1 MTKLTAN
8 NRDSWFETVWNAL
21 HDYREQCA
29 PAEID
34 GIPFPENDEAWDDIC
49 TAMAWIAEAAGYETV
64 FDS

>member
-8 NRDSWFETVWNAL
+8 NMDSWFETVWNAL

-34 GIPFPENDEAWDDIC
+34 GLQFPENDEAWDDIC
-49 TAMAWIAEAAGYETV
+49 TAMAWIAEAAGHEMEM
-64 FDS
+64 DP